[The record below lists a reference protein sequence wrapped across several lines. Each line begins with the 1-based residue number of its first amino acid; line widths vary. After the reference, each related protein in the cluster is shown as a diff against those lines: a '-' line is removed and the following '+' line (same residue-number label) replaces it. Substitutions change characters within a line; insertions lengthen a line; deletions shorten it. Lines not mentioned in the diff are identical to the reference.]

1 MDAHQLPSSSQ
12 RAENVMTKTIGIIQL
27 KGGTGRSTVATNL
40 AGELSKL
47 GRTVLIDCDTPQGTA
62 TSWAALRQ
70 QAGNQAGN
78 HELVAEAAATP
89 RELVQKVEQ
98 NNDADYIVLDG
109 PPRIAELTRAMLVL
123 ADLCVMPVG
132 ASPAE
137 LWATGDV
144 LELVKEARAVKRKVK
159 VRALWTR
166 HRGHLKLAQEL
177 TEQATTQL
185 GIDPLTTAL
194 SLRVAYP
201 DALGYGMTVAET
213 TDREARQEIQ
223 NLVAEV
229 IDILERKV

>member
-1 MDAHQLPSSSQ
+1 
-12 RAENVMTKTIGIIQL
+12 MTKVIGIIQL

-47 GRTVLIDCDTPQGTA
+47 GRTVLIDCDTPQGTSI
-62 TSWAALRQ
+62 SWVALRHQGGQ
-70 QAGNQAGN
+70 QTGD
-78 HELVAEAAATP
+78 LIAEAATTP

-98 NNDADYIVLDG
+98 HKEAAYIVMDG

-123 ADLCVMPVG
+123 ADLCLMPVG

-144 LELVKEARAVKRKVK
+144 LELVKEARSVKRKVR

-185 GIDPLTTAL
+185 SIDPLATSL
-194 SLRVAYP
+194 GLRVAYP
-201 DALGYGMTVAET
+201 DALGYGLTVTET

-229 IDILERKV
+229 IEILEHKA

>member
-1 MDAHQLPSSSQ
+1 
-12 RAENVMTKTIGIIQL
+12 MTKIIGIIQL
-27 KGGTGRSTVATNL
+27 KGGTGRSTVATNF
-40 AGELSKL
+40 AGELAKL

-70 QAGNQAGN
+70 QSGNQAGIQEN
-78 HELVAEAAATP
+78 ELVAETAATP

-98 NNDADYIVLDG
+98 HKDAAYIVMDG

-123 ADLCVMPVG
+123 SDLCLMPVG

-185 GIDPLTTAL
+185 GIDPLATTL
-194 SLRVAYP
+194 GLRVAYP

-229 IDILERKV
+229 IEILERKA